1 MLIEFKE
8 RLNGIYL
15 RGLIQVKELCGA
27 LKKKQKKE
35 NAQENL
41 ETTWRAPRV
50 QAPRVQ
56 GSSWEAQGANHNI
69 FL

>member
-8 RLNGIYL
+8 RLDGIYL
-15 RGLIQVKELCGA
+15 RGLIQVKERS

-35 NAQENL
+35 NAHENL
-41 ETTWRAPRV
+41 ETTWR
-50 QAPRVQ
+50 APRVQ

>member
-15 RGLIQVKELCGA
+15 RGLIQVKERS

-50 QAPRVQ
+50 Q
-56 GSSWEAQGANHNI
+56 GSSWEAQGANNNI

>member
-1 MLIEFKE
+1 MGL
-8 RLNGIYL
+8 YL
-15 RGLIQVKELCGA
+15 TGLIQVKERS

-50 QAPRVQ
+50 Q

>member
-50 QAPRVQ
+50 Q
-56 GSSWEAQGANHNI
+56 GSSWEAQGANNNI

>member
-15 RGLIQVKELCGA
+15 RGLIQVKERS

-50 QAPRVQ
+50 Q